1 MAGPPAAPVSSDSQ
15 PETAHPRD
23 RRRLAF
29 RVTLACFGVAVAFL
43 IGEIV
48 VRLAGLAPAN
58 FYTYDAHLGW
68 AMEPGA
74 NGWQEQ
80 EGRAYLQVNRDGF
93 RGPDYL
99 RQKSVDTLR
108 IAVLGDSV
116 TEAQQVP
123 YEDTF
128 CVIIQRQLRAQ
139 CPLKAQVGGQAQRT
153 FKHVEVMNFG
163 CDGYGTAQEL
173 ITLRR
178 RVWSYSPDVVVLALF
193 TGNDIRNNS
202 VVLEGDKCRPF
213 FVYRNGNLVLGGPFE
228 DSLLFHAHCMLRFE
242 SRHSQLLNIL
252 GSARSVL
259 SQRIRA
265 PLHAKTATNARPARR
280 PGSELGLND
289 LVYRPPST
297 PVWREAWRVTDG
309 EVEMMNREVKEHGA
323 RFLVVTMSNGI
334 QVDPNTRLRASY
346 MKYIGVENLFY
357 PDDHIRE
364 LGEHD
369 GFAVLNLARPLQSYA
384 DEHHVYLHGF
394 TNTHFGAGHWNTE
407 GHRVAGE
414 LIASK
419 VLTLV
424 SAASAPPS
432 PLTRQRSPV
441 LTVAICRR
449 RRRRCRTTPDG
460 CRIPIAAQLATA
472 RRKKPWVSA
481 LPAEAYIDF
490 RGRSYVGQDC
500 LIQCRTRGR
509 TSTVC
514 TRADSVRVLIDH
526 DGLQRL
532 RDGKPTRC
540 SDAYRPGSE
549 GRPDAVGGRL
559 QATSR
564 LDAAADRAA
573 EIAPAPQAGLLCRR
587 QRRRQLLASRPRQ
600 LPMPVSWR

>member
-1 MAGPPAAPVSSDSQ
+1 MASPPAAPVSSAAQ
-15 PETAHPRD
+15 PETARLSD

-29 RVTLACFGVAVAFL
+29 SVTLAFFGVAVVFL

-48 VRLAGLAPAN
+48 VRLAGLAPN
-58 FYTYDAHLGW
+58 FYMYDAYLGW

-74 NGWQEQ
+74 AGWQEE

-93 RGPDYL
+93 RGPDYSQ
-99 RQKSVDTLR
+99 RKPADTLR

-128 CVIIQRQLRAQ
+128 CAIIRCQLMAQ
-139 CPLKAQVGGQAQRT
+139 CPLKAQIGGRAERT
-153 FKHVEVMNFG
+153 FKRVEVINFG

-173 ITLRR
+173 ITLER

-228 DSLLFHAHCMLRFE
+228 DSLLFHVHCMLRFE

-265 PLHAKTATNARPARR
+265 ALHPKIAAKGRPARP

-297 PVWREAWRVTDG
+297 PVWRDAWRVTDG

-323 RFLVVTMSNGI
+323 RFLVVTMTNGI
-334 QVDPNTRLRASY
+334 QVDPNTRFRASH

-369 GFAVLNLARPLQSYA
+369 GFAVLNLARPLQAYA
-384 DEHHVYLHGF
+384 DERHVYLHGF
-394 TNTHFGAGHWNTE
+394 TNTQFGSGHWNAD

-419 VLTLV
+419 VLELL
-424 SAASAPPS
+424 AAAASGATDAASERGGGDGGVSAPPIPS
-432 PLTRQRSPV
+432 PR
-441 LTVAICRR
+441 
-449 RRRRCRTTPDG
+449 
-460 CRIPIAAQLATA
+460 
-472 RRKKPWVSA
+472 
-481 LPAEAYIDF
+481 
-490 RGRSYVGQDC
+490 
-500 LIQCRTRGR
+500 
-509 TSTVC
+509 
-514 TRADSVRVLIDH
+514 
-526 DGLQRL
+526 
-532 RDGKPTRC
+532 
-540 SDAYRPGSE
+540 
-549 GRPDAVGGRL
+549 
-559 QATSR
+559 
-564 LDAAADRAA
+564 
-573 EIAPAPQAGLLCRR
+573 
-587 QRRRQLLASRPRQ
+587 
-600 LPMPVSWR
+600 

>member
-1 MAGPPAAPVSSDSQ
+1 MASPPAAPVSSASQ
-15 PETAHPRD
+15 PEMIRWSD

-29 RVTLACFGVAVAFL
+29 NVMLACFGVAVAFL

-74 NGWQEQ
+74 GGWQEQ

-99 RQKSVDTLR
+99 RQKPVDTLR

-128 CVIIQRQLRAQ
+128 CLIIQRQLTAQ
-139 CPLKAQVGGQAQRT
+139 CPLKAQIGGQAQRT

-202 VVLEGDKCRPF
+202 VALEGDKCRPF
-213 FVYRNGNLVLGGPFE
+213 FEYRNGNLVLGGPFE
-228 DSLLFHAHCMLRFE
+228 GSWSFRLHCMLRFE
-242 SRHSQLLNIL
+242 SRHSQLLNVL

-265 PLHAKTATNARPARR
+265 ALDGKTATKARR
-280 PGSELGLND
+280 AGPPGPELGLND
-289 LVYRPPST
+289 LVYRPPFT
-297 PVWREAWRVTDG
+297 PVWHDAWRVTDG
-309 EVEMMNREVKEHGA
+309 EVKMMNREVKEHGA
-323 RFLVVTMSNGI
+323 RFLVVTMTNGI

-384 DEHHVYLHGF
+384 DERHVYLHGF

-414 LIASK
+414 LIARK
-419 VLTLV
+419 VFALV
-424 SAASAPPS
+424 RVAPEAAAGAAASGATDAASERGSGVGGADAPPA
-432 PLTRQRSPV
+432 PPPRW
-441 LTVAICRR
+441 RR
-449 RRRRCRTTPDG
+449 
-460 CRIPIAAQLATA
+460 
-472 RRKKPWVSA
+472 
-481 LPAEAYIDF
+481 
-490 RGRSYVGQDC
+490 
-500 LIQCRTRGR
+500 
-509 TSTVC
+509 
-514 TRADSVRVLIDH
+514 
-526 DGLQRL
+526 
-532 RDGKPTRC
+532 
-540 SDAYRPGSE
+540 
-549 GRPDAVGGRL
+549 
-559 QATSR
+559 
-564 LDAAADRAA
+564 
-573 EIAPAPQAGLLCRR
+573 
-587 QRRRQLLASRPRQ
+587 
-600 LPMPVSWR
+600 

>member
-1 MAGPPAAPVSSDSQ
+1 MASPPAAPVSSASQ
-15 PETAHPRD
+15 PQTA

-29 RVTLACFGVAVAFL
+29 SVTLACFGVAVAFL

-48 VRLAGLAPAN
+48 MRLAGLAPAN

-74 NGWQEQ
+74 AGWQEQ

-99 RQKSVDTLR
+99 QQKPVDTLR

-128 CVIIQRQLRAQ
+128 CVIIQRQLTAQ
-139 CPLKAQVGGQAQRT
+139 CPLKAQIGGQARRT

-213 FVYRNGNLVLGGPFE
+213 FVYRNGNLILGGPFE
-228 DSLLFHAHCMLRFE
+228 DSWSFRLHCMLRFE
-242 SRHSQLLNIL
+242 SRHLQLLDVL
-252 GSARSVL
+252 GSARGVL
-259 SQRIRA
+259 RHSIRA
-265 PLHAKTATNARPARR
+265 ALHEKTDTKARPATP
-280 PGSELGLND
+280 PGPELGLND

-297 PVWREAWRVTDG
+297 PVWRDAWRVTDG
-309 EVEMMNREVKEHGA
+309 EVEMMNREVKEHGG
-323 RFLVVTMSNGI
+323 RFLVVTMTNGI

-357 PDDHIRE
+357 PDDHMRE

-384 DEHHVYLHGF
+384 DERHVYLHGF
-394 TNTHFGAGHWNTE
+394 TNTQFGAGHWNIE

-414 LIASK
+414 LIANK
-419 VLTLV
+419 VLALV
-424 SAASAPPS
+424 GAGGRTVAPEAAAGAAARLRRRPR
-432 PLTRQRSPV
+432 RQRGPV

-449 RRRRCRTTPDG
+449 GCRTKQDYAG
-460 CRIPIAAQLATA
+460 RRRIPIAAQLAIA
-472 RRKKPWVSA
+472 RRKKPSVPA
-481 LPAEAYIDF
+481 LPAEA
-490 RGRSYVGQDC
+490 
-500 LIQCRTRGR
+500 
-509 TSTVC
+509 
-514 TRADSVRVLIDH
+514 
-526 DGLQRL
+526 
-532 RDGKPTRC
+532 
-540 SDAYRPGSE
+540 
-549 GRPDAVGGRL
+549 
-559 QATSR
+559 
-564 LDAAADRAA
+564 
-573 EIAPAPQAGLLCRR
+573 
-587 QRRRQLLASRPRQ
+587 
-600 LPMPVSWR
+600 

>member
-1 MAGPPAAPVSSDSQ
+1 MASPPAAPVSSASQ
-15 PETAHPRD
+15 PEMIRRSE

-29 RVTLACFGVAVAFL
+29 NVTLACFGVAVAFL

-48 VRLAGLAPAN
+48 VRLADLAPAN

-74 NGWQEQ
+74 GGWQEQ
-80 EGRAYLQVNRDGF
+80 EGRAYLHVNRDGF

-99 RQKSVDTLR
+99 RQKPVDTLR

-128 CVIIQRQLRAQ
+128 CVIIQRQLTAQ
-139 CPLKAQVGGQAQRT
+139 CPLKAQIGGQTQRT

-202 VVLEGDKCRPF
+202 VALEGDKCRPF
-213 FVYRNGNLVLGGPFE
+213 FEYRNGNLVLGGPFE
-228 DSLLFHAHCMLRFE
+228 GSLSFRLHCMLRFE
-242 SRHSQLLNIL
+242 SRHSQLLNVL
-252 GSARSVL
+252 GGARSVL
-259 SQRIRA
+259 SKRIRA
-265 PLHAKTATNARPARR
+265 ALDGKTATKARR
-280 PGSELGLND
+280 AGPPGPELGLND
-289 LVYRPPST
+289 LVYRPPFT
-297 PVWREAWRVTDG
+297 PVWHDAWRVTDG
-309 EVEMMNREVKEHGA
+309 EVKMMNREVKEHGA
-323 RFLVVTMSNGI
+323 RFLVVTMTNGI

-384 DEHHVYLHGF
+384 DERHVYLHGF

-419 VLTLV
+419 VFAFV
-424 SAASAPPS
+424 GVAPEAAAPAAASGATPTNASTLLAINS
-432 PLTRQRSPV
+432 P
-441 LTVAICRR
+441 A
-449 RRRRCRTTPDG
+449 
-460 CRIPIAAQLATA
+460 
-472 RRKKPWVSA
+472 
-481 LPAEAYIDF
+481 
-490 RGRSYVGQDC
+490 
-500 LIQCRTRGR
+500 
-509 TSTVC
+509 
-514 TRADSVRVLIDH
+514 
-526 DGLQRL
+526 
-532 RDGKPTRC
+532 TRC
-540 SDAYRPGSE
+540 PS
-549 GRPDAVGGRL
+549 L
-559 QATSR
+559 FQC
-564 LDAAADRAA
+564 
-573 EIAPAPQAGLLCRR
+573 PAPKWVFVNPCR
-587 QRRRQLLASRPRQ
+587 
-600 LPMPVSWR
+600 